1 MKQQPHAAYTVRS
14 NGEMEIWTRIGA
26 AFPNKKGGFTVL
38 LDAVPASN
46 RGRYRIVVLPPK
58 APAEAEAETSDKNEV
73 DALFDEDENVE

>member
-46 RGRYRIVVLPPK
+46 RGRYRIIVLPPK
-58 APAEAEAETSDKNEV
+58 PAVEAEAETSDQNKV
-73 DALFDEDENVE
+73 DAYFGESEDAE

>member
-1 MKQQPHAAYTVRS
+1 MKQQPFAAYTVRS

-58 APAEAEAETSDKNEV
+58 AEAQPEAQVEAETQ
-73 DALFDEDENVE
+73 ADEDQYDD